1 MTLFGVYSLFFNFI
15 GERLVETG
23 LGHLAFS
30 KKMYPQLLGQN
41 SEVRAVSFPPLVGN
55 GFSVL
60 NLISYS
66 IKITEAFRLDYV
78 VNLKVNKRKGVISK

>member
-1 MTLFGVYSLFFNFI
+1 MFYLSRQAIVQGSPGIFEENVYSI
-15 GERLVETG
+15 AREWVTY
-23 LGHLAFS
+23 A
-30 KKMYPQLLGQN
+30 N

-55 GFSVL
+55 GFSVE